1 MLHPAKGLFAF
12 EFNESAESGAG
23 GCISPLGEVFDTVSV
38 AGAVSGVETS
48 RVSGKVTAR
57 VSDPTGVF
65 LVDGGKKDSSTGRS
79 LAGAEVPSFVS
90 VTGKATA
97 DGGMHIIAEAVI
109 PVDRSARDSW
119 ACAVLRDTIERMETS
134 LDNENAKPDLKDM
147 CRYAGFVERVF
158 DAVCESS
165 SSGED
170 GSGSPGSPD
179 YSEKILEIIDI
190 NSGKKGMLVEDLI
203 NTCKSSGLS
212 EADIKRTI
220 GSLVE
225 DGECYLPAGGYIRRL

>member
-12 EFNESAESGAG
+12 EFNESAEYVAG
-23 GCISPLGEVFDTVSV
+23 SCISPLGEVYDTVSV

-79 LAGAEVPSFVS
+79 LAGAEIPSFLA
-90 VTGKATA
+90 VTGRAVP

-119 ACAVLRDTIERMETS
+119 ACAVLRDTIRRMEAS
-134 LDNENAKPDLKDM
+134 FDNENAKPDLKEM
-147 CRYAGFVERVF
+147 CRYAGLVERVL

-165 SSGED
+165 SPGED
-170 GSGSPGSPD
+170 GASGSPD

-190 NSGKKGMLVEDLI
+190 HSGKKGMPVEDLI
-203 NTCKSSGLS
+203 NTCKSSGLR

-220 GSLVE
+220 ESLVE

>member
-12 EFNESAESGAG
+12 EFNESAEYGAG
-23 GCISPLGEVFDTVSV
+23 AGDCISPLGEVFDTVSV

-57 VSDPTGVF
+57 ISDPTGVF

-79 LAGAEVPSFVS
+79 LAGAEIPSFVA
-90 VTGKATA
+90 VTGRAA
-97 DGGMHIIAEAVI
+97 PDGGMHIVAEAVI
-109 PVDRSARDSW
+109 PVERSARNSW
-119 ACAVLRDTIERMETS
+119 ACAVLRDTIRRMEAS
-134 LDNENAKPDLKDM
+134 LDNENAKPDLKEM
-147 CRYAGFVERVF
+147 CRYAGLAGRVL

-165 SSGED
+165 SSGEE
-170 GSGSPGSPD
+170 GSSGSQD

-190 NSGKKGMLVEDLI
+190 HSGKKGMLVEDLV

-220 GSLVE
+220 ESLVE
-225 DGECYLPAGGYIRRL
+225 DGECYLPAGGT